1 MDTNRVAKIFIM
13 RGDSIL
19 LLLSK
24 HLNKWHLPGGHVHQ
38 DETFEMGLKREVEEE
53 TGCRI
58 KFYHKIKPIRS
69 NVCLFIGKLYPGTIK
84 ISDEHLKY
92 AWVPLDQ
99 AMNLNVCKFTQKDIR
114 YLQTLLNIVKS
125 STRVEHDDVLDNYI
139 HED

>member
-53 TGCRI
+53 TGCKI
-58 KFYHKIKPIRS
+58 KFYHKIKPIRN
-69 NVCLFIGKLYPGTIK
+69 NVCLFIGKLYPGVIK

-92 AWVPLDQ
+92 AWIPLDQ

-125 STRVEHDDVLDNYI
+125 STKVEHDDVLDNYI